1 MQQPQSKDSQYI
13 KAQVTCH
20 VCGCSSCAHALKDG
34 FTLYKC
40 TGCSLVFVHPQPTQ
54 QDLAQN
60 VYSSNVGYQANKIK
74 DISKVKVTKA
84 FSKVLDF
91 IDSVQASSAR
101 SGLNATSALVCD
113 IGASNG
119 EFLFAAR
126 KRGYKTC
133 GVELNASTA
142 AVANS
147 HNLNV
152 FVGTL
157 VDAQI
162 KEGSC
167 DMVHMGDVIEHVP
180 SPRDLLLQVRTIV
193 HPQGYVIIS
202 TPNLNCYWA
211 RSTQL
216 LYKLFNIPV
225 SSFTP
230 PHHLFQF
237 SDSNLDILFKELGFG
252 VVTRWY
258 NKRPSL
264 MYELGALHI
273 FRNIRSAHGIKK
285 VKVCM
290 YVGAVYTLYTCL
302 YAIASL
308 VSLLLPNSKDFAMVT
323 VVQPLQPLK

>member
-1 MQQPQSKDSQYI
+1 MQQPQSKDSQRI
-13 KAQVTCH
+13 NTQVSCH
-20 VCGCSSCAHALKDG
+20 VCGFESFAYALKDG

-40 TGCSLVFVHPQPTQ
+40 PSCLLVFVYPQPTQ

-84 FSKVLDF
+84 FSKVLNF
-91 IDSVQASSAR
+91 MDSVQVGSTQ
-101 SGLNATSALVCD
+101 SGSNAISALVCD

-147 HNLNV
+147 NNLNV

-157 VDAQI
+157 ADAQI

-167 DMVHMGDVIEHVP
+167 DIVHMGDVIEHVP
-180 SPRDLLLQVRTIV
+180 SPRDLLLQVRTTV
-193 HPQGYVIIS
+193 HPQGYIIIS

-211 RSTQL
+211 RCTQL
-216 LYKLFNIPV
+216 LYKLFNIPI

-237 SDSNLDILFKELGFG
+237 SDSNLDTLFKELGFS

-264 MYELGALHI
+264 GYELGALHI
-273 FRNIRSAHGIKK
+273 FKNIRSARGLMKIKA
-285 VKVCM
+285 CM
-290 YVGAVYTLYTCL
+290 YVGAVYAVYTGLYIT
-302 YAIASL
+302 AEA
-308 VSLLLPNSKDFAMVT
+308 VSLLIPKFKDFSMVT
-323 VVQPLQPLK
+323 AAQPLQPLK